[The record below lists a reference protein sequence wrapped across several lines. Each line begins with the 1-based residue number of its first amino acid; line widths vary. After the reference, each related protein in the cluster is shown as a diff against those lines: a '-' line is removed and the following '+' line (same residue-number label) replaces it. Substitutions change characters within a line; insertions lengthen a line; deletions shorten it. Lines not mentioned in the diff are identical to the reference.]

1 MLNRDLFLTIESSKL
16 NFTEADQLVADYLL
30 SGQPPLKQS
39 ALAKKI
45 NVSTAS
51 ITRFVK
57 KIGFDNYKEL
67 IYSYRNNLKEY
78 SGDINDS
85 TRHLQHRYKELINEI
100 DEKINIEDVKSVC
113 EYLNEHKN
121 IHIFGLGMS
130 AIAGADFKF
139 RFTRIGKYVEVVQ
152 DESSMEMLS
161 SLLGSENLILYFSLR
176 GENQH
181 VIQSL
186 KRLKEKGATII
197 VITSNQSY
205 EITKIANVIIP
216 TSYIENQNEVGQV
229 SGQLPLLIVID
240 MIYSQYISMYR
251 ENIKKWIGTENAYFK
266 GHQ

>member
-16 NFTEADQLVADYLL
+16 NFTEVDKLIADYFL
-30 SGQPPLKQS
+30 SSEPPLKQS
-39 ALAKKI
+39 ALAQKI

-51 ITRFVK
+51 ITRFGK

-67 IYSYRNNLKEY
+67 LYSYRNHLKEF
-78 SGDINDS
+78 SNDTNNS
-85 TRHLQHRYKELINEI
+85 TRHLQYRYKELINEI
-100 DEKINIEDVKSVC
+100 DNKINIQDVKSVC
-113 EYLNEHKN
+113 EYLHVHKN

-161 SLLGSENLILYFSLR
+161 SLLGNENLIIYFSLR

-181 VIQSL
+181 VLQSL

-197 VITSNQSY
+197 IITSNLSR
-205 EITKIANVIIP
+205 EITQLANVSLA
-216 TSYIENQNEVGQV
+216 TAYIENENEVGQI
-229 SGQLPLLIVID
+229 SGQLPLIIVID
-240 MIYSQYISMYR
+240 IIYSQYISMYR
-251 ENIKKWIGTENAYFK
+251 ENINKWIATEHAYF
-266 GHQ
+266 HEHE